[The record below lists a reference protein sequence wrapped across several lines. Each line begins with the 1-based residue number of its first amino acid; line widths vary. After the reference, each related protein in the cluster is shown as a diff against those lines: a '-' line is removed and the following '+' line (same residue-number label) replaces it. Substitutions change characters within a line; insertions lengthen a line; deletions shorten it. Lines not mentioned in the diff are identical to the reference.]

1 MKASE
6 LAEFI
11 TEGIGS
17 GGGHLEKAGGF
28 IQMELLNKIY
38 KEWGDDKK
46 IADFLKWRLDDYFD
60 DIQIIHAK
68 EYEIDLS
75 DMLICK
81 KKKLPIGFVRATDV
95 FKPGTMVSIRTLE
108 GDLDVEIR
116 DDIYIMIGVKG
127 EVYPLKKQKFEK
139 NYHVLEEPY
148 SFQGN
153 MRLRSRM
160 WWRGKIIP

>member
-1 MKASE
+1 
-6 LAEFI
+6 
-11 TEGIGS
+11 
-17 GGGHLEKAGGF
+17 
-28 IQMELLNKIY
+28 
-38 KEWGDDKK
+38 
-46 IADFLKWRLDDYFD
+46 
-60 DIQIIHAK
+60 
-68 EYEIDLS
+68 
-75 DMLICK
+75 MLICK

-127 EVYPLKKQKFEK
+127 EVYPLKNK
-139 NYHVLEEPY
+139 NLKRTIMFWKNPIR
-148 SFQGN
+148 FRGN